1 MEKKDTKYYSVV
13 FVGIWV
19 DCYLY
24 KLAHSVEYL
33 HGSKLFDI
41 GKSIVYLMLR
51 EFVHVI
57 NVVFK
62 NSIQWQEGH
71 DFIYAMDGF
80 KDLCGL
86 PLVVGAID
94 VIQVHI

>member
-1 MEKKDTKYYSVV
+1 MEKKDAKYCCVV

-19 DCYLY
+19 VCSLY
-24 KLAHSVEYL
+24 KLAHVIEYL
-33 HGSKLFDI
+33 HCSKLFAI
-41 GKSIVYLMLR
+41 GKSTMYLVLR
-51 EFVHVI
+51 EFVHAV

-71 DFIYAMDGF
+71 DTYVMDDF
-80 KDLCGL
+80 KNLCIFSS
-86 PLVVGAID
+86 VVRAID